1 MITYRMADARD
12 MENII
17 DFINM
22 VFSMLR
28 VPHNFETLLPKVYAK
43 EFGIADIHAIAE
55 EDGKIFGCVA
65 MYEFPLRVG
74 DTMLRVGYIG
84 SVSAHPRVRGK
95 GVMAA
100 LMQMQL
106 ARARERGLDLL
117 ALGGQRQR
125 YQYYGFETGGETY
138 LYSIGRSN
146 VRHALADC
154 ETDGLAFARMTR
166 ADVARALAL
175 YDAQCVAGART
186 EKNFIATLESYHRQ
200 AWKVEKNGAFAG
212 YISSTE
218 DSTHLGEIAMAD
230 ETMILPAIKAWM
242 LEKDIRLLH
251 VNAAP
256 HDVALGNRLAPVCE
270 DCSINANCM
279 IRVLRPESVLRAYMK
294 LKDSIEPLEKG
305 EYVLGW
311 EGLGAYMLSVSEE
324 GICAEKTE
332 CEPQA
337 WLTGIQA
344 HRLLFGH
351 NRFGLAKAGC
361 AAPRG
366 WFPLP
371 LYIPEPDSF

>member
-12 MENII
+12 MDNII

-43 EFGIADIHAIAE
+43 EFSIADIHAIAE
-55 EDGKIFGCVA
+55 EDGKLCGCVA
-65 MYEFPLRVG
+65 MYEFPMRVG
-74 DTMLRVGYIG
+74 DTSLRVGYIG

-106 ARARERGLDLL
+106 ERARERGLDLM

-125 YQYYGFETGGETY
+125 YQYHGFETGGETY
-138 LYSIGRSN
+138 QYSISRPN

-154 ETDGLAFARMTR
+154 ETDGLVFSRMTQE
-166 ADVARALAL
+166 DVLQALAL
-175 YDAQCVAGART
+175 YDAQRVAGART
-186 EKNFIATLESYHRQ
+186 QKNFIATLESYHKQ
-200 AWKVEKNGAFAG
+200 AWTVKKNGAFAG

-218 DSTHLGEIAMAD
+218 DGARLGEIVMEDAS
-230 ETMILPAIKAWM
+230 MILPAIKAWM
-242 LEKDIRLLH
+242 LERDIRLLH

-256 HDVALGNRLAPVCE
+256 HDVTLNSRLASICE
-270 DCSINANCM
+270 DCSIDANCM
-279 IRVLRPESVLRAYMK
+279 IRVLRPESVLHAYMQ
-294 LKDSIEPLEKG
+294 LKDSIDPLEKG

-311 EGLGAYMLSVSEE
+311 EGLGAYLLSVSDA
-324 GICAEKTE
+324 GIVVEKTE
-332 CEPQA
+332 REPQT

-344 HRLLFGH
+344 HQLLFSH
-351 NRFGLAKAGC
+351 NRFGAPKACGM
-361 AAPRG
+361 PRG

-371 LYIPEPDSF
+371 LHIPEPDSF